1 MLSKKNSQ
9 QCARIDDEK
18 NELDQIISKL
28 WGKR

>member
-9 QCARIDDEK
+9 QCVRIDDVK
-18 NELDQIISKL
+18 NELNQRISKL